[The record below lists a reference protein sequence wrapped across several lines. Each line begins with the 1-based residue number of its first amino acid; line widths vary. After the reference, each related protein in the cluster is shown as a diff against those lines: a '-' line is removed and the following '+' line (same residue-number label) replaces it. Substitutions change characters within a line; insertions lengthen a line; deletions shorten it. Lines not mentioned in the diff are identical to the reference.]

1 MRELGNVQFLWALP
15 ALTFYSTFIESIH
28 QIITGADRF
37 YLGRVWR
44 KEVSLFLKIHFNFIE
59 KRGFLVFFFFFF
71 LLLMELGNA

>member
-1 MRELGNVQFLWALP
+1 MRELGNGQFLWALP
-15 ALTFYSTFIESIH
+15 VLTFYSTFIESIH

-44 KEVSLFLKIHFNFIE
+44 KEVSLFLKIHFNFTE
-59 KRGFLVFFFFFF
+59 KRGLFFF